1 MSTIFLLALLLVVFT
16 LVQSTDR
23 QIRQGLIVP
32 PTGSHSANG
41 TNALYYPSGKPAAPT
56 KLPGGIKIPSVPLY
70 SPGKVVTKPADSASS
85 TNQHQEV
92 NQPHQQ
98 QQTHQQQQQQQQQKP
113 QHHQQQLQQHP
124 IHQNH
129 GLLAL
134 VNALFGTSTHNPLGV
149 NFEHLPPNADVNIKV
164 IQPIYSRPR
173 QTGYIIGSRPVPVQ
187 TIQPYSSYQA
197 LSYYGS
203 YPRRLQDTA
212 GNDQE
217 EETVTI

>member
-1 MSTIFLLALLLVVFT
+1 MKIWSMIQNKISEFSLKIIFRSWKMSTIFLLALLLVVFT

-98 QQTHQQQQQQQQQKP
+98 QQQQTHT
-113 QHHQQQLQQHP
+113 HTHFLTY
-124 IHQNH
+124 
-129 GLLAL
+129 LL
-134 VNALFGTSTHNPLGV
+134 T
-149 NFEHLPPNADVNIKV
+149 
-164 IQPIYSRPR
+164 
-173 QTGYIIGSRPVPVQ
+173 
-187 TIQPYSSYQA
+187 
-197 LSYYGS
+197 YYVAFTDHEG
-203 YPRRLQDTA
+203 P
-212 GNDQE
+212 
-217 EETVTI
+217 

>member
-32 PTGSHSANG
+32 PTGSHTTNG

-56 KLPGGIKIPSVPLY
+56 HLPGGIKIPSVPLY

-134 VNALFGTSTHNPLGV
+134 VNALFGI
-149 NFEHLPPNADVNIKV
+149 AK
-164 IQPIYSRPR
+164 QPQYIVKTLWDGLL
-173 QTGYIIGSRPVPVQ
+173 QTGGFFVSDTNRD
-187 TIQPYSSYQA
+187 
-197 LSYYGS
+197 
-203 YPRRLQDTA
+203 LQY
-212 GNDQE
+212 NS
-217 EETVTI
+217 VF